1 MENMHTNGRVY
12 TCIVRRIRISCYSYL
27 FKKATDSKCN
37 RPEVCQVRSNFKFTD
52 ICQMYRLARLNHWTS
67 AGGTF
72 TVLPSAASWHHRWC
86 FCHSGELLPKENESL
101 TKREL
106 FTELSHTFGNRFQD
120 FFPTNEQ
127 SSCHLCF
134 LYIKFF
140 YHDHGFCFTYIVQ
153 LQNTNECNNMSSR
166 ALRCKEAWLNFS
178 KTTKGRGQ
186 FVVFEKFTSAYLL
199 QIAQNQ
205 VITYLKKL
213 LIIYINCI
221 TESQDRQ

>member
-12 TCIVRRIRISCYSYL
+12 TCIVLRISCYSYL

-86 FCHSGELLPKENESL
+86 FCHSRLLLPKENESL

-140 YHDHGFCFTYIVQ
+140 YHDCGFCFTYIVQ
-153 LQNTNECNNMSSR
+153 LQNINECNNMSSR

-178 KTTKGRGQ
+178 KTTKGQGQ
-186 FVVFEKFTSAYLL
+186 FVVFKKFTSAYLL
-199 QIAQNQ
+199 QIAHK
-205 VITYLKKL
+205 IKL
-213 LIIYINCI
+213 LLILKNY
-221 TESQDRQ
+221 E